1 MVVKS
6 WNRAIASSILALGT
20 LIAGAA
26 SADEFPNKP
35 LRLVTPYPP
44 GGSHSLHAGIVTT
57 VAEPHFGQPMISII
71 RAGGGGVVG
80 AAEVFKS
87 KPDGYTILFGDP
99 NINSLRPQV
108 EKLPFKTDDF
118 IGVARLNYSPWVFVA
133 SPNAPFEPT
142 LKAMGEW
149 AKKNPEK
156 LVYSSDNLNGPTF
169 IVFEMLKH
177 MTGTKMKG
185 IDFGGGGPAITN
197 LLGGTTMAYAGALSV
212 VGEHI
217 KAGKLK
223 GVCVT
228 DYERWHA
235 LPDVPT
241 CKETGMDII
250 YHFWRGMLVP
260 KGTPPAVIKRLS
272 DGFAELVKDKGF
284 LRLIGKIN
292 SAVAFLDH
300 EEFGKLLAAEQK
312 SLKDLYEVLNKG
324 K

>member
-1 MVVKS
+1 MSVEHWKKVL
-6 WNRAIASSILALGT
+6 AASILAVGT
-20 LIAGAA
+20 VVTFAA
-26 SADEFPNKP
+26 SAAEFPTKP

-80 AAEVFKS
+80 ATEVFQS

-99 NINSLRPQV
+99 SINSLRPQV
-108 EKLPFKTDDF
+108 ENLPFKTDDF

-133 SPNAPFEPT
+133 RPDTPFEPT
-142 LKAMGEW
+142 LNGMAEW
-149 AKKNPEK
+149 AKTNPDK
-156 LVYSSDNLNGPTF
+156 LVYSSDNVNGPTY
-169 IVFEMLKH
+169 IVFEMLKN
-177 MTGTKMKG
+177 MTGTKMKA
-185 IDFGGGGPAITN
+185 INFGGGGPAITN
-197 LLGGTTMAYAGALSV
+197 VLGGTTMAYAGAPSV

-217 KAGKLK
+217 KAGTLK

-228 DYERWHA
+228 DHDRWHA

-260 KGTPPAVIKRLS
+260 KGTPPETVKKLS
-272 DGFAELVKDKGF
+272 DGFAKLVKDKGF
-284 LRLIGKIN
+284 LRLIGTIN
-292 SAVAFLDH
+292 SAVAFLDQ
-300 EEFGKLLAAEQK
+300 EAFGKHLKAEQA
-312 SLKDLYEVLNKG
+312 SLRELYQALGKG
-324 K
+324 N